1 MFSFFSVSAPGYE
14 NQPIPTGKI
23 CQVKNQLDRI
33 FFLFYPASIMAKKL
47 SFQFNTEDEK
57 VLEKL
62 KKNLAPTHGKL
73 TNIAVI
79 RMALRKLA
87 A

>member
-1 MFSFFSVSAPGYE
+1 
-14 NQPIPTGKI
+14 
-23 CQVKNQLDRI
+23 
-33 FFLFYPASIMAKKL
+33 MAKKL
-47 SFQFNTEDEK
+47 SFQFSTEDEK
-57 VLEKL
+57 VLEKI
-62 KKNLAPTHGKL
+62 KKTLAPTHGKL

>member
-1 MFSFFSVSAPGYE
+1 MTEQIYCYKLGS
-14 NQPIPTGKI
+14 
-23 CQVKNQLDRI
+23 
-33 FFLFYPASIMAKKL
+33 MAKL
-47 SFQFNTEDEK
+47 SFTFSPEDVK
-57 VLEKL
+57 VLEKI
-62 KKNLAPTHGKL
+62 KKAMAPTHGKL

>member
-1 MFSFFSVSAPGYE
+1 LTEQIYCYKLGS
-14 NQPIPTGKI
+14 
-23 CQVKNQLDRI
+23 
-33 FFLFYPASIMAKKL
+33 MAKL
-47 SFQFNTEDEK
+47 SFTFSPEDVK
-57 VLEKL
+57 VLEKI
-62 KKNLAPTHGKL
+62 KKAMAPTHGKL

>member
-1 MFSFFSVSAPGYE
+1 
-14 NQPIPTGKI
+14 
-23 CQVKNQLDRI
+23 
-33 FFLFYPASIMAKKL
+33 MAKKL
-47 SFQFNTEDEK
+47 SFEFNAEDEQI
-57 VLEKL
+57 LEQL
-62 KKNLAPTHGKL
+62 KRALEPTHGKL